1 MAEDTE
7 DKEELSMEDILSSI
21 KDILMGRQRRTAQG
35 CPERRACSSGRSA
48 AARSRGFP
56 AGRLPKP
63 SMTF

>member
-21 KDILMGRQRRTAQG
+21 KDILMEGPTPEQHQG

-56 AGRLPKP
+56 AGACRNRR
-63 SMTF
+63 